1 MPRFRKNDSEPA
13 AGQAGRHFSSSPRQG
28 GTPAS
33 QVPPVGG
40 TTSPRP
46 ASVPRVQ
53 PVQPAYGGTATGTRF
68 ATPATPDGPSKPP
81 KQKKRRRARDVVS
94 TVLIIV
100 GVLLL
105 AAAAGIYIHAQL
117 GYQEAQASYKKLEQ
131 YAVADGTGDNVPQ
144 VNFDELAK
152 INPDVVGWVYVPN
165 TPINYPVVQTDN
177 NDTYLYKLFDLS
189 GNGSGSIFMDMDD
202 TAPGMVDQQT
212 TIYGHHM
219 YDGTMF
225 KYIDDTLQ
233 QDAFDTVKTVYYIT
247 RDATY
252 KCTPLYT
259 MQVQD
264 TYNDARVPNFT
275 EEGHTLKDYLKDG
288 LTQAKAKAA
297 DAESRIE
304 SADKVFTLVTC
315 AGEIIPRTTRAGMVC
330 TIDEVT
336 PRA

>member
-1 MPRFRKNDSEPA
+1 MPRFRKTDQEPVT
-13 AGQAGRHFSSSPRQG
+13 GRSGRHFSSASRAGAPSHQVRSANPSPSG
-28 GTPAS
+28 
-33 QVPPVGG
+33 
-40 TTSPRP
+40 RP
-46 ASVPRVQ
+46 APAPRVQ
-53 PVQPAYGGTATGTRF
+53 PVRPAYGGSATGTR
-68 ATPATPDGPSKPP
+68 PAAADGAPKPP
-81 KQKKRRRARDVVS
+81 AQRRRRRPRDIVS

-105 AAAAGIYIHAQL
+105 AAAGGIYIHAQL

-144 VNFDELAK
+144 VDFDELAK
-152 INPDVVGWVYVPN
+152 INPDIVGWVYVPN
-165 TPINYPVVQTDN
+165 TSINYPVVQTDN

-225 KYIDDTLQ
+225 KHIDDTLQ

-259 MQVQD
+259 MQVED

-275 EEGHTLKDYLKDG
+275 EEGHTLTDYLKDG
-288 LTQAKAKAA
+288 LTHAKAKAA
-297 DAESRIE
+297 DAEGRID
-304 SADKVFTLVTC
+304 SADKVLTLVTC

>member
-1 MPRFRKNDSEPA
+1 M
-13 AGQAGRHFSSSPRQG
+13 
-28 GTPAS
+28 
-33 QVPPVGG
+33 
-40 TTSPRP
+40 
-46 ASVPRVQ
+46 
-53 PVQPAYGGTATGTRF
+53 
-68 ATPATPDGPSKPP
+68 
-81 KQKKRRRARDVVS
+81 VS

-100 GVLLL
+100 GILLL
-105 AAAAGIYIHAQL
+105 VAAAGIYIHAQL
-117 GYQEAQASYKKLEQ
+117 GYQEAQASYKELEQ
-131 YAVADGTGDNVPQ
+131 YAVADGTGDNIPQ

-225 KYIDDTLQ
+225 KYIDDTLKQ
-233 QDAFDTVKTVYYIT
+233 EAFDTVKTVYYIT
-247 RDATY
+247 REATY

-275 EEGHTLKDYLKDG
+275 EEGHTLQDYLKDG

-297 DAESRIE
+297 DAEQRID
-304 SADKVFTLVTC
+304 SAEKVFTLVTC